1 MPKEFDVVIYN
12 PPFTDTQKQGGK
24 YTTDTTRSLVERLQS
39 IKTTL
44 EKRDPAAATAL
55 GKRSIQPFFTPLA
68 TGLLSKENGKLA
80 KVIPATVCTAEN
92 ARTQRQYLA
101 NNFHIEMVV
110 TSHDPKRVNFS
121 ENTSIHE
128 CLVIGRRSENNDKP
142 TRFIQLTAY
151 PNNVKQAEQLIDK
164 IHSGDAGELYSET
177 LWPADKIRA
186 GDWSPVQWFNPDLAQ
201 AADEIGDLPKMIAA
215 GNIGSIDHNEVAF
228 RLTFDYVAGSGSDAF
243 CTIAEGIMQTIQAT
257 PESKATPK
265 SGKERKAATLWKE
278 KASRLLITS
287 RFSTTQQSAV
297 GYL

>member
-1 MPKEFDVVIYN
+1 
-12 PPFTDTQKQGGK
+12 
-24 YTTDTTRSLVERLQS
+24 
-39 IKTTL
+39 
-44 EKRDPAAATAL
+44 
-55 GKRSIQPFFTPLA
+55 
-68 TGLLSKENGKLA
+68 
-80 KVIPATVCTAEN
+80 
-92 ARTQRQYLA
+92 
-101 NNFHIEMVV
+101 MVV
-110 TSHDPKRVNFS
+110 TSHDPKRINFS

-142 TRFIQLTAY
+142 TRFIQLAAY
-151 PNNVKQAEQLIDK
+151 PNNVKQAEQLIDE

-287 RFSTTQQSAV
+287 RFSTTSSRLLAILQREAGV
-297 GYL
+297 G